1 MQLISEPLTEEQKS
15 FFFLN
20 ASSVIVK
27 LKKIFIWLILH
38 SKIIFVNT
46 KVKIITYFLE
56 Q

>member
-15 FFFLN
+15 FLFFFLN

-27 LKKIFIWLILH
+27 LKKNLH
-38 SKIIFVNT
+38 LTNFT
-46 KVKIITYFLE
+46 